1 MQFAFSPS
9 ASWSRLANH
18 RSRRF
23 ISRHQVLL
31 IVLVLMAALLAAAI
45 GGPTTQAATPTFAA
59 KQDFATG
66 ASPRSVSGNDLNG
79 DGKLDLAV
87 VNLNS
92 NTVSVLLNTT
102 APGATTTSFA
112 AKQDFATG
120 AGPVSVTVGDLNG
133 DGKPDLAVA
142 NFNSNTVSVLLNT
155 TAPGAATPSFA
166 DKQDVATSEG
176 PIYVTTGDLNGDGK
190 LDLAVV
196 DLLSNTISVLLN
208 TTAPGAATPSF
219 AAKQDFATED
229 GPLSVAVGDLNGDG
243 KLDLAVAN
251 FNSSTV
257 TVLLNTTAPAAA
269 TCTFSGIQDFAVGDG
284 PAFVSMGDM
293 NGDGKLD
300 LAIVNFIFNTVSMLL
315 NTTATGA
322 ATASFSAN
330 QEFATGTGPIHV
342 TLCDVNEDGK
352 LDLIVAN
359 FNSNNVSV
367 LLNSTA
373 PGAATPSFAAKQDF
387 DTGEAPLF
395 IAVGDLNGDGK
406 LDLAVANLHVSTVSV
421 LLNTTNL
428 GTATPGFAVKQDV
441 DTGANPRSV
450 TLGDLNGDSKLDLAV
465 VNAGS
470 NTVSVLLNTT
480 APGSATASFT
490 AKRDFAAGT
499 APVSITVGDLNSDGK
514 LDLVVANI
522 NSNNVSVL
530 LNTTTPGAATP
541 SFAAKQDF
549 VTGDDPV
556 SVTVGDLNGDG
567 KLDLIVANL
576 ISTVSVLFNT
586 TAPGASAAT
595 FATKQDFPTGDGP
608 RFVSVGDLNGDGKLD
623 LAVANFNS
631 STVSVLLN
639 TTVPGAAAPSFAAL
653 HDFPTGVRPVSVSV
667 GDLNGDGQLDLA
679 VVNLVS
685 NTVSVLLNNT
695 APGAAIPSFAA
706 KQDFA
711 TDFNPASITVGDL
724 NGDGK
729 LDLTVA
735 NSHSDN
741 VSVLLNTTAPG
752 TDTPS
757 FAAKQDFDTSDD
769 PVSVTKGDLN
779 GDGKLDLVV
788 ANVDSDTVSVLLNT
802 PTIVTATG
810 LSRQQGSAPSNSQI
824 ATVTNYGGN
833 GSVSIT
839 VTSANPANGVT
850 ISNIINSDGN
860 ITADIVASSEAS
872 TATFTLQASDG
883 SSTVTGTLNITV
895 TANTSP
901 TISANPVDA
910 TVCDN
915 ATATFTAAAN
925 GAPSPTVQW
934 QISTDGGATFN
945 NIAGATST
953 TLSFTANTTQ
963 NGNKFRAVF
972 TNTSN
977 TATTTAATLIVNG
990 FALSGNQSFFPT
1002 VGGSGSVNVIT
1013 SASCSWT
1020 AISNASFVHITGG
1033 GSGTGNGSVNYSV
1046 DPTSS
1051 PRTGTM
1057 TIAGNTFT
1065 VVQTNPSAAPA
1076 TISGQVTSS
1085 DGAPLAGVVIRL
1097 TGQRA
1102 MTTITDGSGNYDFA
1116 NIDTDNFYNVT
1127 PSLANYQFSPPARSF
1142 SLVGN
1147 KTDAVFTATADAVAS
1162 ANAIDTT
1169 EYFVRQQYLDF
1180 LNREPDQDGFE
1191 YWSEQINRC
1200 NGDAVCIRAR
1210 RIDVSAAF
1218 FVEQE
1223 FQQTGSFIYDLYVG
1237 ALGRRPAFAEY
1248 SNDQQQVIGG
1258 ANLEAEQWAF
1268 VNSFVQR
1275 PEFVARYQAD
1285 MNADSFVE
1293 ALIQRV
1299 QQSSGVD
1306 LTSQRAGL
1314 ISNYMS
1320 GTTTNESRAL
1330 VLQELADD
1338 STFKQVNYNSAFV
1351 LAEYFGY
1358 LRRDPDQAGYDFW
1371 LNILN
1376 NREPGNSRGMVCS
1389 FITSAEYQMRFSS
1402 VVTHSNADCG
1412 R

>member
-79 DGKLDLAV
+79 DGQLDLAV

-120 AGPVSVTVGDLNG
+120 A
-133 DGKPDLAVA
+133 
-142 NFNSNTVSVLLNT
+142 
-155 TAPGAATPSFA
+155 
-166 DKQDVATSEG
+166 
-176 PIYVTTGDLNGDGK
+176 
-190 LDLAVV
+190 
-196 DLLSNTISVLLN
+196 
-208 TTAPGAATPSF
+208 
-219 AAKQDFATED
+219 

-608 RFVSVGDLNGDGKLD
+608 RFVSVGDLNGDG
-623 LAVANFNS
+623 
-631 STVSVLLN
+631 
-639 TTVPGAAAPSFAAL
+639 
-653 HDFPTGVRPVSVSV
+653 
-667 GDLNGDGQLDLA
+667 QLDLA

-901 TISANPVDA
+901 TISANPGDA

-977 TATTTAATLIVNG
+977 TATTTAATLSVNG

-1102 MTTITDGSGNYDFA
+1102 TFTDGSGNYHFA
-1116 NIDTDNFYNVT
+1116 NIDTDNFYTVT

-1237 ALGRRPAFAEY
+1237 ALGRQPAFAEY
-1248 SNDQQQVIGG
+1248 SNDRQQVIGG

-1320 GTTTNESRAL
+1320 GTTTNEGRAL
-1330 VLQELADD
+1330 VLQALADD

-1351 LAEYFGY
+1351 LVEYFGY

-1376 NREPGNSRGMVCS
+1376 NREPGNFRGMVCS